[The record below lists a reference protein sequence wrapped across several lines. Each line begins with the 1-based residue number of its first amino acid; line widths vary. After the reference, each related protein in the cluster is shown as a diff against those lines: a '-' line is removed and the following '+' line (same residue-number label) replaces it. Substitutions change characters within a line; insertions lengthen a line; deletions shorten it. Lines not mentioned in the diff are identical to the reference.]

1 MASAADTARII
12 AENLSELL
20 NAAHGLLEDTRTLNA
35 ERARQMLALTVR
47 FLDAVAGVAPGRFQG
62 PPNFPNIVA
71 AATKVK
77 DTFVTED
84 DAQIRAAC
92 RDLLDQVGTPPGAC

>member
-1 MASAADTARII
+1 MARAADTARII
-12 AENLSELL
+12 AENFSELL
-20 NAAHGLLEDTRTLNA
+20 DAAHGLLEDTRTLSA

-62 PPNFPNIVA
+62 PPNFPSIVA
-71 AATKVK
+71 AATKLK
-77 DTFVTED
+77 DTFVTD

-92 RDLLDQVGTPPGAC
+92 RDLLDQVGTPPRAR